1 LSVERENQ
9 HSQQRLGQHST
20 KGGIMERLRRRA
32 ALVTGLCLTMVCLGV
47 SSPSYAIPIAGNY
60 VFTNGL
66 GGTFTSNGTQLTAW
80 NITTLLSPTIFC
92 AACGQQTSFN
102 DSSSFVTI
110 DKSITPNE
118 ELSISWANNSWG
130 LLQETQSTGTF
141 AYKAK
146 IAGVP
151 EPSVVLLLS
160 GGLLAL
166 ALYGRQQRRQTG
178 LQVG

>member
-1 LSVERENQ
+1 
-9 HSQQRLGQHST
+9 
-20 KGGIMERLRRRA
+20 MERFRRRA
-32 ALVTGLCLTMVCLGV
+32 ALFTGLCLTIVCLGV
-47 SSPSYAIPIAGNY
+47 SSPTYAIPVAGNY

-66 GGTFTSNGTQLTAW
+66 GGTFTSDGTQLTAW
-80 NITTLLSPTIFC
+80 NITTLLSSTVFC
-92 AACGQQTSFN
+92 NACGQVTSFN
-102 DSSSFVTI
+102 DPSSFQTI
-110 DKSITPNE
+110 DNSITPNE
-118 ELSISWANNSWG
+118 ELSLSWANNGWG

-146 IAGVP
+146 TAGVP